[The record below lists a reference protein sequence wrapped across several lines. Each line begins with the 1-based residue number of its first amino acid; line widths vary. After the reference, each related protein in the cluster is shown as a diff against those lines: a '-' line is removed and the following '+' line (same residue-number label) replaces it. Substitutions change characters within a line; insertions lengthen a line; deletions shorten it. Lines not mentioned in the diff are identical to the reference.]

1 MIFPGGRGILEGVR
15 ILDFTR
21 MLAGPYATRILAD
34 YGAEVI
40 KVQSKKTAKGAESN
54 LTESFAVWN
63 RNKRS
68 ITLDLS
74 HPEAR
79 EIALKLTGISDI
91 VIENFSPR
99 VMSNWGLTYEKLKEI
114 NADIIMVS
122 ISAMGQK
129 GPWKDFVAYAPTF
142 HALSGLSYLTS
153 YSQDTPIG
161 IGHAYAD
168 FIIGLYTAFL
178 VLAALEI
185 RDRTGEGQR
194 IDLSGFEA
202 MCSMMGPT
210 LLQASVNKKEMIP
223 KGNRTDTIPA
233 APYGCYPC
241 AGQDQWCVIA
251 VFNEED
257 WEALCH
263 IIGNPAWTRDE
274 RFSDFVRR
282 KENEE
287 DLDKLIASWTV
298 QYSSETVIHL
308 LQEAGVPAGVVQNA
322 EDVTQ
327 DPQLRAR
334 DFFVALEHPVLGK
347 TLSGTS
353 PMKFS
358 EDLRGNWR
366 ASPLLGEDNQYVYR
380 KLLGFSED
388 ELSFYIEKGIIG

>member
-1 MIFPGGRGILEGVR
+1 MISSGSRGVLDGIR
-15 ILDFTR
+15 ILDFTW

-91 VIENFSPR
+91 VVESFSPR
-99 VMSNWGLTYEKLKEI
+99 VMSNWGLTYDKMKQV
-114 NADIIMVS
+114 NGDIIMVS
-122 ISAMGQK
+122 ISAMGPK

-153 YSQDTPIG
+153 YSQEPPIG

-168 FIIGLYTAFL
+168 FIIGLYTAFSI
-178 VLAALEI
+178 LAALEI

-194 IDLSGFEA
+194 IELSGLEA
-202 MCSMMGPT
+202 MCCLMGPAH
-210 LLQASVNKKEMIP
+210 LQASVNKKEMIP
-223 KGNRTDTIPA
+223 TGNRTDYILA

-241 AGQDQWCVIA
+241 AGQDRWCVIA
-251 VFNEED
+251 AFNEAE
-257 WEALCH
+257 WGALCR
-263 IIGNPAWTRDE
+263 IIGNPPWTRDE
-274 RFSDFVRR
+274 RFSDFVKR

-287 DLDKLIASWTV
+287 DLDQLIAGWTV
-298 QYSSETVIHL
+298 QYFPETVVRL

-322 EDVTQ
+322 EDMIR
-327 DPQLRAR
+327 DPQLKAR
-334 DFFVALEHPVLGK
+334 DFFVTREHPVLGN
-347 TLSGTS
+347 TLSGNS
-353 PMKFS
+353 PMKFG
-358 EDLRGNWR
+358 EDLRKNWK
-366 ASPLLGEDNQYVYR
+366 ASPLLGEDNSYVYR
-380 KLLGFSED
+380 ELLGLSED
-388 ELSFYIEKGIIG
+388 ELSSYIEKGIIG